1 MIRKPQNWE
10 NVQAITEKKALPAG
24 GYVIKIIAAKVSTY
38 NYNGQSFDKLEIAFD
53 INDGE
58 YKGFYQQDFDAQQQE
73 DKRWKGVK
81 RFNVPTDD
89 GSDADALSQRI
100 LKGATEALEDSNPGY
115 RWDWDET
122 KLKGKLVGC
131 IFRLEEWAMNGKKGW
146 KAQPFKFVPVEDIKS
161 GNFKQPKFKAH
172 RDFPQDTP
180 DNYQNSMDTASD
192 IKDRFEEFDDTSGD
206 LPF

>member
-1 MIRKPQNWE
+1 MIKKPQNWE
-10 NVQAITEKKALPAG
+10 NVQAITEKRALPAG
-24 GYVIKIIAAKVSTY
+24 GYIVKIIAAKVSTY
-38 NYNGQSFDKLEIAFD
+38 NYNGQSFDKLEVAFD
-53 INDGE
+53 INDSE
-58 YKGFYQQDFDAQQQE
+58 YKGFYQQDFDSQKQE

-115 RWDWDET
+115 HWDWDET
-122 KLKGKLVGC
+122 KLKGKIVGC

-172 RDFPQDTP
+172 KDFPNDIP
-180 DNYQNSMDTASD
+180 DNYQNMDTASN
-192 IKDRFEEFDDTSGD
+192 IKERFEELDTEGE

>member
-10 NVQAITEKKALPAG
+10 NVQAIAERKALPAD
-24 GYVIKIIAAKVSTY
+24 GYIVKIIAAKVTTY
-38 NYNGQSFDKLEIAFD
+38 EYNGNSFDKLEVAFD

-58 YKGFYQQDFDAQQQE
+58 YKGFYQQDFDSQQRE

-122 KLKGKLVGC
+122 KLKGKIVGC

-146 KAQPFKFVPVEDIKS
+146 KAQPFKFVPAEDIKS

-172 RDFPQDTP
+172 KDFPQDTP

-192 IKDRFEEFDDTSGD
+192 IKDRFEELDINEGD

>member
-1 MIRKPQNWE
+1 MIKKPQNWE
-10 NVQAITEKKALPAG
+10 KVQAITERKALPAG
-24 GYVIKIIAAKVSTY
+24 GYIIKIIAAKVSTY
-38 NYNGQSFDKLEIAFD
+38 EYNGNSFDKLEIAFD

-58 YKGFYQQDFDAQQQE
+58 YKGFYQQDFDSQQQE

-115 RWDWDET
+115 HWDWDET
-122 KLKGKLVGC
+122 KLKGKIVGC
-131 IFRLEEWAMNGKKGW
+131 IFRLEEWIMNGKKGW

-161 GNFKQPKFKAH
+161 GNFKQPKFKSH
-172 RDFPQDTP
+172 RDFPNDTP
-180 DNYQNSMDTASD
+180 DNYQNMDTASN
-192 IKDRFEEFDDTSGD
+192 IKERFEELDINEGD